1 MAAAVEL
8 CACSVVAGGSE
19 AETRLH
25 IHCDGRYCV
34 QHLTANLLSDPAYP
48 ANPSRALTNAF
59 IHTDNGFL
67 ETARASHPPLD
78 DGTTAVVSL
87 VLGDTIYV
95 ANGTSHACMCMLC
108 CSSLTGF
115 ARNGVSS
122 RDRGVIP
129 AQAAVY
135 VLVVF
140 FRVSL
145 F

>member
-78 DGTTAVVSL
+78 DGTTAVVS
-87 VLGDTIYV
+87 
-95 ANGTSHACMCMLC
+95 
-108 CSSLTGF
+108 
-115 ARNGVSS
+115 S